1 MINEMDLWDPFRKM
15 RKMQKK
21 MVGFFPTE
29 DFMQIRQPLVDVI
42 DKEKSIQVMAELP
55 GMTKKN
61 IDLKLDKESL
71 QIKAESEEETK
82 QEKGKEGYYF
92 HERSHQKFFRQI
104 PLPAEVMASEV
115 KAEFKNGI
123 LHIDLPKKQ
132 PAKKEKGFKIKIE

>member
-21 MVGFFPTE
+21 TVGFFPTE

-42 DKEKSIQVMAELP
+42 NKEKSIHITAELP

-61 IDLKLDKESL
+61 IDLKLDKENL
-71 QIKAESEEETK
+71 QIKAESEEKINK
-82 QEKGKEGYYF
+82 QKEGYYSR
-92 HERSHQKFFRQI
+92 ERSNQKFFRQS

-123 LHIDLPKKQ
+123 LSIDLPKKH